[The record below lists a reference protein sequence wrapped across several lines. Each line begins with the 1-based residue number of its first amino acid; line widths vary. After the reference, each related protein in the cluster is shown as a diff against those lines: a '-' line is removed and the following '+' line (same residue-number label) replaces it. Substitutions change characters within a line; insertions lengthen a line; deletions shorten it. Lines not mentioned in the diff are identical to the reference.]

1 VCVPVEVSKVDEF
14 EPTAVPTVGQLL
26 RELDRPTHGELTDE
40 GDEATKK
47 ADPGEPTRTR
57 TLETEDYTKSAICHA
72 DYSRTSLK
80 PYIDLFERH
89 VTAVMRDNR
98 EAKKV
103 DNMDKVSME
112 F

>member
-1 VCVPVEVSKVDEF
+1 MPVEVSKVDDF

-26 RELDRPTHGELTDE
+26 RELDRPAGNPVVKGED
-40 GDEATKK
+40 GQDDTKK
-47 ADPGEPTRTR
+47 PEHGKSTRSVTCGKGLTSKS
-57 TLETEDYTKSAICHA
+57 TLCPDYE
-72 DYSRTSLK
+72 RTSLK

-103 DNMDKVSME
+103 VQDSKVSLD